1 MYAKIVTFT
10 NIMLGQGIMLFFRYS
25 CFSYI
30 FFPCNSDKFCPELN
44 EMLTDYSYLRAYENM
59 QYISLC

>member
-10 NIMLGQGIMLFFRYS
+10 NIMLGQGIMLFSNIY
-25 CFSYI
+25 FSYI
-30 FFPCNSDKFCPELN
+30 YFPCNSDKFCPELK
-44 EMLTDYSYLRAYENM
+44 EKLTDYSYLGAYENM